1 MFVLSF
7 IKLGFQ
13 IAKSHT
19 LGEIMHRK
27 LVVAG
32 MFQPYK
38 KRSNNIFSDFTLYI
52 LVVLYVLYMM
62 EENRSFWVVV
72 VISLLLSEYCPYFSV
87 SDDAT
92 RVAKCV

>member
-1 MFVLSF
+1 MTLLSF
-7 IKLGFQ
+7 NLF
-13 IAKSHT
+13 
-19 LGEIMHRK
+19 
-27 LVVAG
+27 VAG

-62 EENRSFWVVV
+62 EENRSFWVVI
-72 VISLLLSEYCPYFSV
+72 VISLLLSEYCPSFSV